1 MTSRTS
7 QPLMRLLTLL
17 TLLLVALVMALPVTA
32 SAQTQLGSVTI
43 KKLPTSLDTPG
54 VHPVRFELTGGD
66 LAAPLI
72 LYSDT
77 DTVRFGDLTPGTYH
91 ARELATRTGDVAR
104 ATSAAF
110 TVTIPDNEGHIDV
123 TAFPKPQPL
132 TLALSADTDSVT
144 PGTKFNY
151 ILNGTVP
158 LPDTNG
164 QLHRYVLHN
173 ELPAGVTLTGNHTMQ
188 LVIDSGTIQLI
199 EGEHYTV
206 TTSGDNIITA
216 TFTPTGLELLA
227 RERTDH
233 ADLTVRFTY
242 GVQAT
247 RDLQTGG
254 YLLNIAHLYP
264 DGFPVDGP
272 ESVTSNEHALPVR
285 DQSGLIIPLLPI
297 FPGSFFPGS
306 SGSSTPGVPGPTA
319 DPSPGD
325 DSLSKDSP
333 TVPGVQVTP
342 ERPVR
347 SDALA
352 STGASVLGTVA
363 LGAFLSLIG
372 ITFYMRGRRVN

>member
-66 LAAPLI
+66 LTAPLI

-77 DTVRFGDLTPGTYH
+77 DTVRFSDLTPGTYH

-110 TVTIPDNEGHIDV
+110 TVTIPDNEGRVDV

-132 TLALSADTDSVT
+132 TLQKSADVSTVVPGSRVT
-144 PGTKFNY
+144 YLLDGS
-151 ILNGTVP
+151 VP

-164 QLHRYVLHN
+164 QLHRYVLHDA
-173 ELPAGVTLTGNHTMQ
+173 LP
-188 LVIDSGTIQLI
+188 
-199 EGEHYTV
+199 EGL
-206 TTSGDNIITA
+206 
-216 TFTPTGLELLA
+216 TPTGASSLRLLVDD
-227 RERTDH
+227 RTIPLGAGVDY
-233 ADLTVRFTY
+233 TVRTENNTVTATLTPAGLERLAAERAEHDDVIVRFAF
-242 GVQAT
+242 GVRVSTA
-247 RDLQTGG
+247 LQPGTT
-254 YLLNIAHLYP
+254 LTNIGLLYP
-264 DGFPVDGP
+264 DGYPEDGDD
-272 ESVTSNEHALPVR
+272 SVISNEHVLPVTS
-285 DQSGLIIPLLPI
+285 QSGLAIPILPI
-297 FPGSFFPGS
+297 FPGLFFPGS